1 MTRGPVKPISRGE
14 VIRGLDRKM
23 IEEVGLPAVAL
34 MEHAGGACA
43 RLLLEHVPGA
53 RRARVLAG
61 PGNNGGDGY
70 VIARHLAA
78 AGLEVRVHA
87 VLPPRTPEA
96 QTHAHVC
103 ERLGLMA
110 PPDLEDWADLVIDAV
125 LGTGQRG
132 PLETGIPKVDLGAT
146 LVAIDVPTG
155 IDADTGKVL
164 GGPLVRPDLALV
176 IGRRKPWMYVH
187 PVNTSFVDLGLD
199 ALATEPPEAVE
210 QPPGAAWTW
219 PLGANKWTR
228 GHVGVRA
235 GSPEMAG
242 AAVLVCMGALR
253 AGAGLVTL
261 FLEREAW
268 PRLGALPPEVMLQL
282 PDALD
287 GAAGARCDA
296 LVLGPG
302 LGRAADEEIR
312 RRWTHEARPC
322 VVDADALRGL
332 APLHAS
338 ATPGGPRLLTPHA
351 GEAAA
356 LLGLTRGAVDDD
368 RLAVATKLGGF
379 APTVLKGACPIVA
392 GCGPLRVHP
401 GWLPQ
406 LGTAGSGDV
415 LAGVC
420 GALLAREPRP
430 RTGEEV
436 VARAEL
442 AVAMHLAAGRAV
454 GVGATA
460 SDLARALSP

>member
-1 MTRGPVKPISRGE
+1 MKPISRAE
-14 VIRGLDRKM
+14 VIRGLDRRM

-43 RLLLEHVPGA
+43 RLLLGHYPGA
-53 RRARVLAG
+53 RRVRVLAG

-70 VIARHLAA
+70 VIARHLAV

-87 VLPPRTPEA
+87 VLPPRTREA
-96 QTHAHVC
+96 QVHAQVC
-103 ERLGLMA
+103 ENLGLLA
-110 PPDLEDWADLVIDAV
+110 PPDAEDWADLVIDAV

-132 PLETGIPKVDLGAT
+132 PLHAALPRLDFGAS

-155 IDADTGKVL
+155 IDADTGTSY
-164 GGPLVRPDLALV
+164 GGPLARPELALV
-176 IGRRKPWMYVH
+176 IGRRKPWMYAH
-187 PVNTSFVDLGLD
+187 PVATRFVDLGLD
-199 ALATEPPEAVE
+199 ALATEPPEAIE
-210 QPPGAAWTW
+210 HAPATAWTW
-219 PLGANKWTR
+219 PADANKWTR

-235 GSPEMAG
+235 GSVEMAG
-242 AAVLVCMGALR
+242 AAVLVCTGALR

-268 PRLGALPPEVMLQL
+268 PRLGALPPEVMLQT
-282 PDALD
+282 PDALA

-302 LGRAADEEIR
+302 LGRASDAEVRHCWTNEE
-312 RRWTHEARPC
+312 RPC
-322 VVDADALRGL
+322 VMDADALRAI
-332 APLHAS
+332 APLH
-338 ATPGGPRLLTPHA
+338 TMGKPGGPRLLTPHA

-356 LLGLTRGAVDDD
+356 LLGMARDALGDD
-368 RLAVATKLGGF
+368 RFAVATKLGAY
-379 APTVLKGACPIVA
+379 APTVLKGACSIVA
-392 GCGPLRVHP
+392 GAGPLRVHS

-420 GALLAREPRP
+420 GALLAREPRA
-430 RTGEEV
+430 RTHDAVIE
-436 VARAEL
+436 RASL

-454 GVGATA
+454 PVGATA
-460 SDLARALSP
+460 SDLAGALPA